1 MNAHTP
7 GPASSRSHQVLG
19 GSRAPASDRRR
30 AMPERLLTVQ
40 EAGEMLNTGERFR
53 VG

>member
-1 MNAHTP
+1 
-7 GPASSRSHQVLG
+7 
-19 GSRAPASDRRR
+19 
-30 AMPERLLTVQ
+30 MPERLLTVQ